1 MSNDIQ
7 AMINA
12 ALEQKPMEFEEIFGN
27 ALRDKLHDA
36 IEARKEEIAQRLFAT
51 EEVEDL
57 DEKKSLAA
65 LAPPRDRVTHKDVLV
80 GRGVLKKHPQNPDK
94 HVLAKDSK

>member
-51 EEVEDL
+51 EEKMAKKDHDGDGKIESGK
-57 DEKKSLAA
+57 DEYFGSRFKAAKKAG
-65 LAPPRDRVTHKDVLV
+65 TM
-80 GRGVLKKHPQNPDK
+80 
-94 HVLAKDSK
+94 KDSK